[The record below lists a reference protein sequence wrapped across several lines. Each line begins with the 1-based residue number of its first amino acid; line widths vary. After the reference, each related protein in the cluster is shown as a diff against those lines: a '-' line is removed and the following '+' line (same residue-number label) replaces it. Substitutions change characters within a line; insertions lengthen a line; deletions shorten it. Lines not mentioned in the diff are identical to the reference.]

1 MKAYH
6 LEKSLLGGEKFPIY
20 YTPELNGGGLFWCNQ
35 LKKIKYS
42 LPKVNSVMEMG
53 CGPGF
58 IGFYIKHQQN
68 LKKLVLI
75 DIYEPV
81 REVINKTIKECGWED
96 DVELYISNGLD
107 DYTGSKVDMIVC
119 NPPHLTSLSDFEKHK
134 HLQTGITK
142 RMLLDDELRLHKNFL
157 ENLDNVLHPNGY
169 VFLLENKTSV
179 LPETILKINPKLK
192 IIDYIDHPSYMCY
205 SALYQLT

>member
-35 LKKIKYS
+35 LTRKKYS

-58 IGFYIKHQQN
+58 MGFYIKYHQN

-81 REVINKTIKECGWED
+81 TEVINKTIEECGWED
-96 DVELYISNGLD
+96 EVELYISDGLN
-107 DYTGSKVDMIVC
+107 DYTGDKVDMIVS
-119 NPPHLTSLSDFEKHK
+119 NPPHLTSHEDFEHFKNE
-134 HLQTGITK
+134 QIGASK
-142 RMLLDDELRLHKNFL
+142 RILLDDGLSLHKNFL
-157 ENLDNVLHPNGY
+157 QNLNDVLNPNGY
-169 VFLLENKTSV
+169 VFLLENKIAIP
-179 LPETILKINPKLK
+179 PETILEINPKLK
-192 IIDYIDHPSYMCY
+192 IIDYIDHSPNMVY